1 MKARLSLNFVA
12 STAIICML
20 LTPCF
25 GAGLLKPKSGSQ
37 DAVYMKSHHV
47 QVTINNGFAR
57 TEVDQVFGNSSDQ
70 DLEATYSFPLPAK
83 ASLSELSLWING
95 QEVLGEVLEKQ
106 QARRVYEQQKSQGRD
121 TALAEKDDYKTF
133 DVKVYPVKANAQTRV
148 RLVYY
153 QPLDIDSNVG
163 RYLYPM
169 AEGGVDEERIAFW
182 SVDNKVHESFRF
194 DLTLKS
200 AFPVKDVR
208 VPEYD
213 NKAVI
218 KNLSMADANEEG
230 ADHSTLH
237 TVSIASP
244 EGDALT
250 RDIVVY
256 YRLADDIPARLE
268 LVPYNNGQDPGTF
281 MVVVT
286 PAADLQPISQGTD
299 WTFVLDISG
308 SMSGG
313 KIATLCKGVSKVIG
327 QMHDED
333 RFRIVT
339 FNQTANDF
347 TGGYTAATP
356 ANVQSMLERIKSIQA
371 KGSTNLFAGLKMAYQ
386 GLDADRSS
394 GVIVV
399 TDGVANVGN
408 TQHARFLALLK
419 TSDIRLFT
427 FVIGNSANQPLM
439 DRLAR
444 DSGGFAMN
452 LSDSD
457 DIIGRIMQAKAK
469 ILYENMRD
477 VKLTFSG
484 EKVTHVTPA
493 SIGNLY
499 QGQQLVL
506 FGRYKKPGQ
515 VKITMTARITGED
528 KTWHCVAD
536 LPKIDQDNP
545 EIERLWAL
553 SRIDAVMEQVR
564 EHGETAKLKQQVIDL
579 GTEYSLVTDY
589 TSMVVLNEADMENA
603 GIQRRNADR
612 VNRERNARAGRQQP
626 VRNYRVDNTPQ
637 NAPQQ
642 TTVRPS
648 QDSSQSRSGN
658 TQPSKKSEGMF
669 KGRRSPG
676 FGGGT
681 GPVGPLFMTLLF
693 WARRKTRKSKT
704 ALNS

>member
-1 MKARLSLNFVA
+1 IVFLLLS
-12 STAIICML
+12 
-20 LTPCF
+20 PCF
-25 GAGLLKPKSGSQ
+25 GAGLLKPINGSQ
-37 DAVYMKSHHV
+37 EAVFMKSHHV
-47 QVTINNGFAR
+47 KVTINNGFAR
-57 TEVDQVFGNSSDQ
+57 TEVDQVFGNTSDQ
-70 DLEATYSFPLPAK
+70 DLEAIYSFPLPK
-83 ASLSELSLWING
+83 QASLSELSLWING
-95 QEVLGEVLEKQ
+95 QEVLGEVLEKE
-106 QARRVYEQQKSQGRD
+106 QARQVYEQQKSQGRE
-121 TALAEKDDYKTF
+121 TALADKNDYKTF
-133 DVKVYPVKANAQTRV
+133 DVKIYPVKAQAETRV

-182 SVDNKVHESFRF
+182 SVDNRVRESFRF

-208 VPEYD
+208 IPEYD
-213 NKAVI
+213 HKAVI
-218 KNLSMADANEEG
+218 KDMSMADANESG
-230 ADHSTLH
+230 AGNSTIH
-237 TVSIASP
+237 TVSMTSP

-256 YRLADDIPARLE
+256 YRLADDVPARLE
-268 LVPYNNGQDPGTF
+268 LVPYRNGQAPGTF

-299 WTFVLDISG
+299 WTFVLDKSG

-313 KIATLCKGVSKVIG
+313 KIATLCRGVSRVIG

-333 RFRIVT
+333 RFRIIT
-339 FNQTANDF
+339 FNNTANDF
-347 TGGYTAATP
+347 TNGYVQATP
-356 ANVQSMLERIKSIQA
+356 ANVQSMLERIKAIRA
-371 KGSTNLFAGLKMAYQ
+371 NGGTNLFAGLQMAYH

-394 GVIVV
+394 GVVVV

-408 TQHARFLALLK
+408 TQHAQFLTLLK
-419 TSDIRLFT
+419 AGDIRLFT

-484 EKVTHVTPA
+484 QEVLDVTPTI
-493 SIGNLY
+493 IGNLY

-528 KTWHCVAD
+528 RTWHCVAD

-553 SRIDAVMEQVR
+553 SRIEAVMEQIR
-564 EHGETAKLKQQVIDL
+564 EHGETPKLKQQVIDV

-612 VNRERNARAGRQQP
+612 VNRERKARTSRQQQP
-626 VRNYRVDNTPQ
+626 ARNYRVDNTPQ
-637 NAPQQ
+637 NQPQQ
-642 TTVRPS
+642 PTVTPS
-648 QDSSQSRSGN
+648 QDSSQSQPRK
-658 TQPSKKSEGMF
+658 TQSSQKSEGTF

-693 WARRKTRKSKT
+693 WARRKTQKK
-704 ALNS
+704 A